1 MSTDTPAVT
10 PESAQDRIAAI
21 AGATGG
27 IVGVSATLLAT
38 GAHIGFHEDEL
49 FPTASVMKLPLLVTL
64 YEDARAGRIDLAERI
79 VYHHDTRVAGS
90 GVLQYLDAGLAPTLR
105 DLAILMM
112 TVSDNTATDLL
123 VERVT
128 KDRVEATMVRYGL
141 DSIRIPFD
149 IREML
154 MELVDMDHR
163 EPGGYDE
170 LGRRLRLSTG
180 SGGRSM
186 IPTEADRASPADL
199 CRLLVLIGTNA
210 ILDPA
215 DCEAIVAL
223 MKRIQSGTRIP
234 GLLPKGT
241 VVAHKTGSYRRL
253 RNDVGIVYAPH
264 GPYAVAICAR
274 ELPRDNLDDDRAI
287 AQISLAVWE
296 AFTA

>member
-1 MSTDTPAVT
+1 MSS
-10 PESAQDRIAAI
+10 ESVASELAWLAAETGGTVGIAATQLS
-21 AGATGG
+21 TGR
-27 IVGVSATLLAT
+27 
-38 GAHIGFHEDEL
+38 HIGYHEDEL

-64 YEDARAGRIDLAERI
+64 YEDAQAGRIDLAERV
-79 VYHHDTRVAGS
+79 VYREETRVAGS

-105 DLAILMM
+105 DLAVLMM

-123 VERVT
+123 LDRVT
-128 KDRVEATMVRYGL
+128 KERVEATMTRYGL

-154 MELVDMDHR
+154 MELVDLDHR

-170 LGRRLRLSTG
+170 LRKRLRLSVG

-186 IPTEADRASPADL
+186 IPEQADRATPADL
-199 CRLLVLIGTNA
+199 CRLLERIESRA
-210 ILDPA
+210 ILGPDG
-215 DCEAIVAL
+215 CEAVLEL
-223 MKRIQSGTRIP
+223 MKRIQAGTRIP

-253 RNDVGIVYAPH
+253 RNDIGIVYAPN
-264 GPYAVAICAR
+264 GPYAIAIMAR

-287 AQISLAVWE
+287 AQLSLAVWDE
-296 AFTA
+296 FTASHLS